1 MTPSAEQRFSLYY
14 ALLFGSIGA
23 IAPFAALWMD
33 HAGIEASMIGAIVAA
48 PSVAMLLTTMALGR
62 WADRLT
68 DRRQAIIFGNWIV
81 LIVQLVLF
89 ATTNT
94 WVVLCVWLVSGV
106 VMYAKVPITDA
117 SALSLTRRLGSDFA
131 RIRVFGSLG
140 FVLVLTLAG
149 YLYELLGI
157 HVLVVGML
165 LMNVLR
171 LLAAYQLPSQP
182 RARTTSSDSSFRES
196 STPESSASESSL
208 SESSSSEGSAPESS
222 APESSSPK
230 RSLLKCSS
238 QTSDPDRATERGSNP
253 LYQPA
258 ILLTLLGSAMINAS
272 HAMVNT
278 YGILLWTQDGLSES
292 LASQAIGV
300 GVVVEVAMMWWFKS
314 MTRNVSARAC
324 LLVAAICGLLRWSL
338 LAGEPSIALIF
349 IAQALHGITF
359 GVMFLASASFI
370 SRRVP
375 DESAALGQSLLAII
389 TTACM
394 ATATFGS
401 GQLFDTWNGSL
412 YWIMALMCGLSMLC
426 IAGSYWFKLG
436 DTHDVP

>member
-14 ALLFGSIGA
+14 ALLFAGVGA

-48 PSVAMLLTTMALGR
+48 PSIVMLVTTMAVGR

-81 LIVQLVLF
+81 LIVQVVLF
-89 ATTNT
+89 ATTNV

-117 SALSLTRRLGSDFA
+117 SALSLTHRLGSDFA

-140 FVLVLTLAG
+140 FVLGLTLAG

-157 HVLVVGML
+157 HMLVLCML
-165 LMNVLR
+165 VMNVLR

-182 RARTTSSDSSFRES
+182 RARAGSSES
-196 STPESSASESSL
+196 SPSETSPPESSPPETSSL
-208 SESSSSEGSAPESS
+208 KKSSHKNSFFGRPLFRRSSLV
-222 APESSSPK
+222 SP
-230 RSLLKCSS
+230 S
-238 QTSDPDRATERGSNP
+238 QNSVHDRTTEPVSNP

-258 ILLTLLGSAMINAS
+258 ILLTLLGSALINAS
-272 HAMVNT
+272 HAMINT
-278 YGILLWTQDGLSES
+278 YGILLWTQEGLSES

-324 LLVAAICGLLRWSL
+324 LLVAATCGLLRWSL
-338 LAGEPSIALIF
+338 LASEPSIALIF
-349 IAQALHGITF
+349 MAQALHGITF
-359 GVMFLASASFI
+359 GVMFLASTSFI

-401 GQLFDTWNGSL
+401 GQFFDAWNGSL

-426 IAGSYWFKLG
+426 IAGSYRFTLV
-436 DTHDVP
+436 DTPASQQPL